1 MAAED
6 LSIEGDLDQLA
17 LRCAQAVQLPTI
29 GLLGCLSDLLDGERM
44 AELSDRGRMLGDL
57 QQAARLAQEVMHR
70 QGLDIASTATWLR
83 RERLHPADPVPESR
97 QPHSDLVDS
106 AIAVV
111 TVHRSKGWNIRW

>member
-1 MAAED
+1 MGGAAAD
-6 LSIEGDLDQLA
+6 D
-17 LRCAQAVQLPTI
+17 
-29 GLLGCLSDLLDGERM
+29 LLGCLSELLDGERM

-70 QGLDIASTATWLR
+70 QGLDIASAATWLR
-83 RERLHPADPVPESR
+83 RGSDCTLPIHVPEAR

-111 TVHRSKGWNIRW
+111 TVHRSKGLNIRW